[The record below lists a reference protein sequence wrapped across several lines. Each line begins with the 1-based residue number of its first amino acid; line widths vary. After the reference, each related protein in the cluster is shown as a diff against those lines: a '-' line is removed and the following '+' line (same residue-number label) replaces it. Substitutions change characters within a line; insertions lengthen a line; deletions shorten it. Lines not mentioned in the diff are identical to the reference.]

1 MQDKSNA
8 LLLGNGLN
16 RTINDGIS
24 WAELLG
30 RLDGSLVLDNND
42 QAPFPLLFER
52 IAARRGL
59 RPDQRTSN
67 AFKKLKYEV
76 AEEIA
81 SHLEEPA
88 DLHRL
93 FASLPFDCFITTNYD
108 TCFENS
114 FMDREL
120 LLKNPGST
128 RNILKPVIN
137 ANKKPLYYAHGC
149 VKWTNTMC
157 LGYEHYISLITKIKN
172 EIYPKNAK
180 DEHED
185 WSHLVALAQ
194 GTTPAELWP
203 ELLITSNIYI
213 VGLGLEYS
221 EIDLWWLLSLRSSLF
236 AECNHLSSYVNTVTY
251 YEVMLESQIP
261 SESSR
266 LQMMGDLGVEV
277 QRIRAASYEEG
288 YRKIAHLIE
297 GRIS

>member
-59 RPDQRTSN
+59 RPDQRTSD

-128 RNILKPVIN
+128 RNI
-137 ANKKPLYYAHGC
+137 
-149 VKWTNTMC
+149 
-157 LGYEHYISLITKIKN
+157 
-172 EIYPKNAK
+172 
-180 DEHED
+180 
-185 WSHLVALAQ
+185 
-194 GTTPAELWP
+194 
-203 ELLITSNIYI
+203 
-213 VGLGLEYS
+213 GL
-221 EIDLWWLLSLRSSLF
+221 
-236 AECNHLSSYVNTVTY
+236 
-251 YEVMLESQIP
+251 
-261 SESSR
+261 
-266 LQMMGDLGVEV
+266 
-277 QRIRAASYEEG
+277 
-288 YRKIAHLIE
+288 
-297 GRIS
+297 